1 MLDRDGFRPN
11 VGIILLNQKNQV
23 FWGKRIRTHSW
34 QFPQGGIDRG
44 ETPEQAMFREL
55 HEEVGLQPE
64 HVRLSPAPATGCATR
79 CLTGISAAMRAALQG
94 PEADLV
100 SAATARHDWDLN
112 LRATNHPSSTP
123 GAGTTIGCRWMWW
136 WSSNAAS
143 TRWRSPNSRASCPA
157 TSTAI
162 ATFAEACVNATRGI
176 RCSAGQHRVYARHN
190 ATGGWSVL
198 SGSEWQ
204 PMYGSAAS
212 RHALALSLAGVCK
225 DRAVNRSASNIVR
238 TLKSEQPGG
247 FD

>member
-1 MLDRDGFRPN
+1 MY
-11 VGIILLNQKNQV
+11 
-23 FWGKRIRTHSW
+23 
-34 QFPQGGIDRG
+34 
-44 ETPEQAMFREL
+44 E
-55 HEEVGLQPE
+55 
-64 HVRLSPAPATGCATR
+64 
-79 CLTGISAAMRAALQG
+79 
-94 PEADLV
+94 
-100 SAATARHDWDLN
+100 
-112 LRATNHPSSTP
+112 
-123 GAGTTIGCRWMWW
+123 
-136 WSSNAAS
+136 
-143 TRWRSPNSRASCPA
+143 
-157 TSTAI
+157 
-162 ATFAEACVNATRGI
+162 GI